1 MNSEV
6 KIDIEEKKFF
16 TMIEGYEAYLDFS
29 IEGNIIDF
37 QHTYTPRA
45 LRGRGIAADVVR
57 FAFEYAKENN
67 LKVIPSCPYIH
78 TFLEKNE
85 QYKELLA

>member
-1 MNSEV
+1 MNLEV
-6 KIDIEEKKFF
+6 KIDKDKNKFF
-16 TMIEGYEAYLDFS
+16 TFVEGHEVYLDFT
-29 IEGNIIDF
+29 IEGNVIDF
-37 QHTYTPRA
+37 QHTYTPRE
-45 LRGRGIAADVVR
+45 LRGKGLAAIVVR